1 MASPQERVAELAK
14 SQVGYVPPQGKWNKY
29 AEALDQTDL
38 YNFAKNGY
46 DWCDIFYDWLLVE
59 EFGVELAKAMTN
71 QPTKGCGAGCDF
83 SASYYRAANQWSID
97 PSIGAQIFFG
107 DRGGGD
113 QTGVAGGFGS
123 GHVYTV
129 EGNTGYSAGYSGGAV
144 LERTYGRS
152 DSRIT
157 GYGVPRWSM
166 AGGHEPVVDVANV
179 WEDTGE
185 LEVDGFLGVQSVTA
199 WQVALGTV
207 ADGFVSSQPWRCY
220 GNTPNLVS
228 VERCYGAE
236 GSSLVRAIQ
245 RVVGADVDGL
255 MGPQTVRCL
264 QAWLNSHGFDCGA
277 VDGVLGPAT
286 AKAIQRSPNAGAWS

>member
-1 MASPQERVAELAK
+1 
-14 SQVGYVPPQGKWNKY
+14 
-29 AEALDQTDL
+29 
-38 YNFAKNGY
+38 
-46 DWCDIFYDWLLVE
+46 
-59 EFGVELAKAMTN
+59 
-71 QPTKGCGAGCDF
+71 
-83 SASYYRAANQWSID
+83 
-97 PSIGAQIFFG
+97 
-107 DRGGGD
+107 
-113 QTGVAGGFGS
+113 
-123 GHVYTV
+123 
-129 EGNTGYSAGYSGGAV
+129 V
-144 LERTYGRS
+144 LERTYGRN

-166 AGGHEPVVDVANV
+166 AGGHEPIVDVTNV

-220 GNTPNLVS
+220 GNTPNLVG

-236 GSSLVRAIQ
+236 GSSLVRAVQ

-277 VDGVLGPAT
+277 VDGVLGTAT
-286 AKAIQRSPNAGAWS
+286 AKAIQRSLNAGAWS